1 MKVTHYSYSFLRI
14 HSLIHLLGNVHLRD
28 GEVDQAIDCYNRA
41 LELGDNEQEGVLLV
55 MRGTALLQRAYAYKM
70 RFKDMI
76 TIAEDILPNEKRLDL
91 LLFTYSLIHLLTHS
105 LTHSFTLDCKVCWT
119 RITHSLPL
127 YVTKYLWNYSVR

>member
-1 MKVTHYSYSFLRI
+1 M
-14 HSLIHLLGNVHLRD
+14 HLRD

-76 TIAEDILPNEKRLDL
+76 TIAEDILPTEKR
-91 LLFTYSLIHLLTHS
+91 
-105 LTHSFTLDCKVCWT
+105 
-119 RITHSLPL
+119 
-127 YVTKYLWNYSVR
+127 

>member
-76 TIAEDILPNEKRLDL
+76 TISEDILPTEKRLGL
-91 LLFTYSLIHLLTHS
+91 LLFTHSSLLTH
-105 LTHSFTLDCKVCWT
+105 LFTLDCKVCWT

-127 YVTKYLWNYSVR
+127 YVTKYLWNYSVK

>member
-14 HSLIHLLGNVHLRD
+14 YSLINLLGNVHLRD

-76 TIAEDILPNEKRLDL
+76 TISEDILPTEKRLDL
-91 LLFTYSLIHLLTHS
+91 LLFTHSSLLTHA
-105 LTHSFTLDCKVCWT
+105 FTLDCKVCWT

-127 YVTKYLWNYSVR
+127 YVTKYLLNYSVK